1 MSYAKQLQQVVREYR
16 ISGQRWPASP
26 KMIAAWA
33 IQNGKWRANP
43 AAEIALCARDVS
55 RAMREEYTTDSR
67 GRRVRLKHPVVEHRD
82 GRQTVL
88 WDDIRT
94 APAAHMRISFQQR
107 RNQIVGD
114 CRQLQVDAASYNDS
128 HIEQPPIQIVFDFT
142 QDLAELDA
150 VRSVA

>member
-1 MSYAKQLQQVVREYR
+1 MSYAKQMQQIVREYR

-43 AAEIALCARDVS
+43 SAEIALCAREVS
-55 RAMREEYTTDSR
+55 RAMREECMTDSR

-82 GRQTVL
+82 GEQIVL

-94 APAAHMRISFQQR
+94 APAAHMRMSFQQR

-114 CRQLQVDAASYNDS
+114 CRQLQLDAASYSDAHPDQS
-128 HIEQPPIQIVFDFT
+128 PIQIVFDFT
-142 QDLAELDA
+142 QDLAELEA
-150 VRSVA
+150 VRNVA